1 MKWYYDINN
10 DMYLSDEHLREE
22 FNYLVEYN
30 HIEYN
35 KNQFNDY
42 INNCIA
48 KNGQLEEVTDAED
61 LQELNQE

>member
-10 DMYLSDEHLREE
+10 DMYLSEEHLREE
-22 FNYLVEYN
+22 FNYLVENN

-35 KNQFNDY
+35 KNQFSDY

-48 KNGQLEEVTDAED
+48 KNGQLEKVTDVKE
-61 LQELNQE
+61 LQRLNK